1 MTGVHAF
8 WSQPTL
14 TGTQGHH
21 LKGEKKFK
29 MFDFELLHFVLSA
42 LFYKKYNGP
51 IHLYTDNIFATY
63 LNENKLLNVWD
74 FVDVGKYNEFTSLN
88 VNPKS
93 NWTGFK
99 TWLLSQIP
107 SPFLLIDHDNIVYT
121 KIPTE
126 LFDISVR
133 FAHLESINPYY
144 YPNRQ
149 DMECGNFK
157 FNDEWNWDLDV
168 ANTCL
173 LYFNNEKFKNEY
185 SNKAMEF
192 EVNNS
197 PTNKH
202 LAEVQYLFAD
212 QRLLVMMLEQANID
226 YGTFSNRKFTP
237 DGDNPDWTNVG
248 SDKLIDK
255 VGFDHTW
262 GYKHHLKENKIARKI
277 YMQRHIKMI
286 EDSFDDFYDLLLP
299 LFKKYI

>member
-1 MTGVHAF
+1 MIGIHAF

-21 LKGEKKFK
+21 LTGIKKFK
-29 MFDFELLHFVLSA
+29 MFDFELLHFILSA

-51 IHLYTDNIFATY
+51 IHLYTDNTFATY
-63 LNENKLLNVWD
+63 LSDNNLLQFWD
-74 FVDVGKYNEFTSLN
+74 FVDIGKYTEFANLN
-88 VNPKS
+88 LNPKS

-121 KIPTE
+121 KIPKE

-144 YPNRQ
+144 YPNQ
-149 DMECGNFK
+149 KDMECGNFEFDK
-157 FNDEWNWDLDV
+157 NWNWDLDV

-173 LYFNNEKFKNEY
+173 LYFNNDNFKNQY
-185 SNKAMEF
+185 SKKAMEF

-197 PTNKH
+197 PKNKH

-212 QRLLVMMLEQANID
+212 QRLLVMMLESLNID
-226 YGTFSNRKFTP
+226 YGTFSNNKFTP
-237 DGDNPDWTNVG
+237 NGDLPDFTTIGNDPLL
-248 SDKLIDK
+248 SK

-262 GYKHHLKENKIARKI
+262 GYKHHLKKNKTARKI
-277 YMQRHIKMI
+277 YIQRHIKMI
-286 EDSFDDFYDLLLP
+286 EDNFNNFYDTLLP

>member
-1 MTGVHAF
+1 MIGIHAF

-21 LKGEKKFK
+21 LTGVKKFK
-29 MFDFELLHFVLSA
+29 MFDFELLHFILSA
-42 LFYKKYNGP
+42 LFYKKHNGP
-51 IHLYTDNIFATY
+51 IHLYTDNTFATY
-63 LNENKLLNVWD
+63 LSDNNLLHFWD
-74 FVDVGKYNEFTSLN
+74 YVDIGKYTEFTNLN
-88 VNPKS
+88 LNPKS

-121 KIPTE
+121 KIPEE

-144 YPNRQ
+144 YPNQ
-149 DMECGNFK
+149 KDMECGNFEFDK
-157 FNDEWNWDLDV
+157 NWNWDLDV

-173 LYFNNEKFKNEY
+173 LYFNNDNFKNQY
-185 SNKAMEF
+185 SKKAMEF

-197 PTNKH
+197 PKNKH

-212 QRLLVMMLEQANID
+212 QRLLVMMLESLNID
-226 YGTFSNRKFTP
+226 YGTFSNNKFTP
-237 DGDNPDWTNVG
+237 NGDLPDFTTIGNDPLL
-248 SDKLIDK
+248 SK

-262 GYKHHLKENKIARKI
+262 GYKHHLKENKTARKI
-277 YMQRHIKMI
+277 YIQRHIKMI
-286 EDSFDDFYDLLLP
+286 EDNFNNFYDTLLP